1 MKLKFLL
8 IVFLAYAAAPGATW
22 ASQDTVALKWLEGP
36 PPRASGVSWG
46 VPWPQGKAVKGDAF
60 SLADAEGKQ
69 LPLQSWPLA
78 YWPDGSLKWV
88 GFATTVDSNE
98 PGPFALSRGN
108 SIPAKP
114 SLQSAETTD
123 FIEVDTG
130 TMKCRCPR
138 RGQNLIDSISLGDR
152 VIGEHGRLVCVL
164 EDRSDYDSNHTTRE
178 VEFTSRIKSAV
189 LEQAG
194 PVRAV
199 IKIEGDHWSE
209 TAHRG
214 WLPFTVRL
222 YFFAGL
228 DNIKMVHTFVFDG
241 DQETD
246 FIRGLGVRFSVPL
259 REQLHNRH
267 VRLGGDTGMFAEPIR
282 VIAGRRNRSP
292 DLYKEQIAGKPIPNL
307 EDLPDKTNVAMMAV
321 WDDYKLTQI
330 SPDSYSIQKRTNPKS
345 CWINAAAGHRALGL
359 AFAGDTSGGLAIG
372 LRNFWELS
380 PTELEIRHASTDA
393 ADITAWL
400 WSPDSPAMDLRH
412 YDIKE
417 HGLEASYEDIEPGF
431 STATG
436 VARTSELM
444 LCPFPSVPSNDE
456 LLNLA
461 DTNVNPPRLVC
472 TPEYYHSI
480 PVFGVWSLPD
490 NSTPRKKW
498 IEDQLNQAIAFYQ
511 GQIEQRHWY
520 GFWDYGDV
528 MHTYDDERHEW
539 RYDIGGYAWSNTELM
554 PDLWLWYSFLRTGRA
569 DIFRMAEAMTRQTQE
584 VDVYHLGRFA
594 GLGSRHNVRH
604 WGCGAK
610 EARISQA
617 LLKRPY
623 YYLTTDERVGDLMN
637 EVINADYRLLDV
649 DPLRKIETDRKY
661 PTHVRIGPDWFA
673 FCGNWLA
680 AWERT
685 GDTRYRDKII
695 TGMDCIAAMPKK
707 LFSGG
712 NYGYDPKTGLLYQL
726 HDTVDIPHLA
736 ALMGGPEL
744 MMELTPLMNRPSWT
758 EAWLQYCRY
767 LQAPPDEQRKALGG
781 TISSGRGPYF
791 ARMTA
796 YAAFVNH
803 DPVLAARAWTAL
815 LGRDP
820 ERARFAWHRIDDANV
835 PSPVDEIPRI
845 STNDTAQWCLNAIEL
860 LQLVGSDLPED
871 QPSRM
876 EKP

>member
-1 MKLKFLL
+1 MNVELL
-8 IVFLAYAAAPGATW
+8 LGVIVAYAAALTTA
-22 ASQDTVALKWLEGP
+22 AADDTVSLKWLDVP
-36 PPRASGVSWG
+36 PAAACGVSWG
-46 VPWPQGKAVKGDAF
+46 VPWPQGKVAKTSAFALTDA
-60 SLADAEGKQ
+60 DGKQ

-88 GFATTVDSNE
+88 GLATVVAPNH
-98 PGPFALSRGN
+98 PGPFTLSRQHP
-108 SIPAKP
+108 IVAAPAIR
-114 SLQSAETTD
+114 SVETGD

-130 TMKCRCPR
+130 AVKCRCSKH
-138 RGQNLIDSISLGDR
+138 GQDLIDSLSLGGR
-152 VIGEHGRLVCVL
+152 VVGEHGRLVCIL
-164 EDRSDYDSNHTTRE
+164 EDRSDYNANHTTRE

-199 IKIEGDHWSE
+199 VKIKGDHWSE

-222 YFFAGL
+222 YFYAGVDTVKL
-228 DNIKMVHTFVFDG
+228 VHTFVFDG

-246 FIRGLGVRFSVPL
+246 FIRGLGVRFHVPL
-259 REQLHNRH
+259 REEVHNRH
-267 VRLGGDTGMFAEPIR
+267 VRLGGDTGMFAEPVR
-282 VIAGRRNRSP
+282 VIAGRRDRSP
-292 DLYKEQIAGKPIPNL
+292 ELYKEQVAGKPIPNL
-307 EDLPDKTNVAMMAV
+307 NDLPDKTNVAMMAV

-330 SPDSYSIQKRTNPKS
+330 SPDSYSVQKRTNPKS
-345 CWINAAAGHRALGL
+345 CWINATAGRRALGL
-359 AFAGDTSGGLAIG
+359 AFVGDTTGGLAIG
-372 LRNFWELS
+372 LRNLWQLA
-380 PTELEIRHASTDA
+380 PTELEIHGASANA
-393 ADITAWL
+393 AELTAWL

-417 HGLEASYEDIEPGF
+417 HGLDASYEDIEPGF

-444 LCPFPSVPSNDE
+444 LGPFPAVPSNEE

-461 DTNVNPPRLVC
+461 GVNVDPPRLVC
-472 TPEYYHSI
+472 TPAYYHSV

-490 NSTPRKKW
+490 RSTPKKQW
-498 IEDQLNQAIAFYQ
+498 IEDQLDSAIAFYQ

-528 MHTYDDERHEW
+528 MHTYDDDRHEW
-539 RYDIGGYAWSNTELM
+539 RYDIGGFAWSNTELM

-610 EARISQA
+610 EVRISQA
-617 LLKRPY
+617 LLKRFY

-637 EVINADYRLLDV
+637 EVINADYSLLNV

-673 FCGNWLA
+673 LCGNWLA

-726 HDTVDIPHLA
+726 HDTVDVPTLA

-744 MMELTPLMNRPSWT
+744 MMELTPLINRPAWT
-758 EAWLQYCRY
+758 QAWLQYCRY
-767 LQAPPDEQRKALGG
+767 LQAPADEQRTALGG
-781 TISSGRGPYF
+781 TVSSGRGPDF
-791 ARMTA
+791 ARLTA

-803 DPVLAARAWTAL
+803 DPVLAARAWNAF
-815 LGRDP
+815 LGRNPD
-820 ERARFAWHRIDDANV
+820 RTRFVWHRIDDANV
-835 PSPVDEIPRI
+835 PAPVDEIPHV

-860 LQLVGSDLPED
+860 LELVGPDLPQD
-871 QPSRM
+871 QPSPT